1 MAPPFGFTFDMSGC
15 NSFSHARTT
24 DANASLISVMSMS
37 PIVRPA
43 FANAFC
49 VAGIGAVSMSCG
61 LSPARP
67 KFTKRA
73 RGVRPSA
80 RHFSSLMM
88 SIADAP
94 SVIWLELP
102 AVTRPPSSSLRNAG
116 LSCCNFSNGDSRIP
130 SSVVMSF
137 PSASLTGRISR
148 SKRPSAVACAARA
161 CERAPKRS
169 MSSRV
174 MPHLSAIIS
183 ALTP

>member
-1 MAPPFGFTFDMSGC
+1 MSGC

-24 DANASLISVMSMS
+24 DANASLISVRSMS
-37 PIVRPA
+37 AMVRPA
-43 FANAFC
+43 RCNAFC

-80 RHFSSLMM
+80 RHFSSLMIN
-88 SIADAP
+88 IADAP

-116 LSCCNFSNGDSRIP
+116 FSVCNFSYGESRMP
-130 SSVVMSF
+130 SSVVMRI
-137 PSASLTGRISR
+137 PSESSTGKISR
-148 SKRPSAVACAARA
+148 SKRPSAVARAAYA
-161 CERAPKRS
+161 CERAAKRS

-174 MPHLSAIIS
+174 IPHLSAIIS
-183 ALTP
+183 ALMPCGTKPPSGA